1 MLTPAAL
8 THRYTHRMPTW
19 PDILDFL
26 KTYGPA
32 IGLGLTWSGIILAW
46 WRRRQSWKRKSFA
59 RQVNFSLNDV
69 RPGPTG
75 ETLTLRTLLED
86 DAKKVWLN
94 DYGVKLVLDAAART
108 TVDQPFVSMRTNED
122 QGYVLRAC
130 LNVLSERFAEQH
142 LARTLG
148 IKVNGSEFVFGLTCE
163 KYGNIRT
170 QKLRVIIA
178 RPELLDAMFGPSATY
193 HLAAP
198 DADAD
203 AIPAGKKLLRLE
215 HPVHKDR
222 LDTLRVMHRLYRSDK
237 PKDNRLIDAVELG
250 IVA

>member
-1 MLTPAAL
+1 
-8 THRYTHRMPTW
+8 MPTW
-19 PDILDFL
+19 GDILDFL

-32 IGLGLTWSGIILAW
+32 IGLGLIWGGILLAW

-69 RPGPTG
+69 RGD
-75 ETLTLRTLLED
+75 TLTLRTLLED

-94 DYGVKLVLDAAART
+94 DYGVSLVLDAAGRT
-108 TVDQPFVSMRTNED
+108 SVEQPFILMRTPED
-122 QGYVLRAC
+122 QGYVLRAA

-178 RPELLDAMFGPSATY
+178 RPELLDALFGTTARF
-193 HLAAP
+193 HIAGAEGGE
-198 DADAD
+198 A
-203 AIPAGKKLLRLE
+203 PAGRTLLLLE
-215 HPVHKDR
+215 PPVHKDR
-222 LDTLRVMHRLYRSDK
+222 LDTLRVMHRLWKSDK
-237 PKDNRLIDAVELG
+237 PKENRLVDTVELG
-250 IVA
+250 VVA